1 SLEEANGRI
10 ITGLPTSLARHDMGL
25 ATVIG
30 KHDRDANGHSLA
42 PIMRSRMQR
51 LRMWNTRT
59 RGSASANRNLMYA
72 FNELGILK
80 DKLALSNN
88 VVEKAAYIYRKAQA
102 RGLVKGR
109 TISALLA
116 ACVYAAC
123 REMQIP
129 RTLRDIT
136 TASNIRRKDIARNYR
151 IILYTFDFKVP
162 IADPMKCIAKVANK
176 ANLNENTKRQA
187 INMMKEVTDG
197 EIPAGK
203 DPMGIAAT
211 VLYISCLKTGEDRT
225 QNQMAHAAGVTEV
238 TLRNRYKELKIKLHL
253 N

>member
-1 SLEEANGRI
+1 
-10 ITGLPTSLARHDMGL
+10 
-25 ATVIG
+25 
-30 KHDRDANGHSLA
+30 
-42 PIMRSRMQR
+42 
-51 LRMWNTRT
+51 
-59 RGSASANRNLMYA
+59 MYA
-72 FNELGILK
+72 FDELDILK
-80 DKLALSNN
+80 DKLALSNA

-102 RGLVKGR
+102 GGLVKGR

-116 ACVYAAC
+116 ASVYAAC

-136 TASNIRRKDIARNYR
+136 TASNVRRKDIARNYR
-151 IILYTFDFKVP
+151 MILYKFDFKVP
-162 IADPMKCIAKVANK
+162 TADPIKCIAKVANK
-176 ANLNENTKRQA
+176 ANLTENTKRQA

-253 N
+253 D